1 MSADQK
7 NDVLG
12 SVFSAA
18 EQPGEGR
25 GIQTTARRVEKYL
38 LGGGVFGEEVE
49 SGRDNFAHFALRI
62 VAGSL
67 HVVCGKRVCMNVA
80 GFADVIEKDPQ
91 ATSIQGSLSAR
102 LQTTYRNDIVLG
114 VRRNCLAST
123 VWKGY
128 ITFGLIT
135 IPVRLFAAAR
145 TERVGFN
152 QIHEACGGRIKQQT
166 FCPQCDRTVERS
178 ELQKGYEVE
187 KDRYVIVNDEE
198 IKGIA
203 PSSSD
208 NMEILEFVKADGID
222 PIYYDAS
229 YFMVPEDAGKK
240 AYHLLLETMQKSG
253 YSAVAKIAMHQREYT
268 VIVRPHA
275 DGLLL
280 HTMFYPEEVREV
292 PEFRRDENVSVKPQE
307 VALAEKLVEGLA
319 AEFDPS
325 KYHDE
330 YQARLMQMI
339 EAKREGQAVESI
351 APKKRAPVI
360 DLMQALQ
367 KSLGELPK
375 KPAASEPG
383 IAETK
388 KASSRRSAPRV
399 AHG

>member
-1 MSADQK
+1 
-7 NDVLG
+7 
-12 SVFSAA
+12 
-18 EQPGEGR
+18 
-25 GIQTTARRVEKYL
+25 
-38 LGGGVFGEEVE
+38 
-49 SGRDNFAHFALRI
+49 
-62 VAGSL
+62 
-67 HVVCGKRVCMNVA
+67 
-80 GFADVIEKDPQ
+80 
-91 ATSIQGSLSAR
+91 
-102 LQTTYRNDIVLG
+102 
-114 VRRNCLAST
+114 
-123 VWKGY
+123 
-128 ITFGLIT
+128 
-135 IPVRLFAAAR
+135 VRLYAAAR
-145 TERVGFN
+145 TERVSFN
-152 QIHEACGGRIKQQT
+152 QIHEPCGGRIKQQT

-178 ELQKGYEVE
+178 ELVKGYEVE
-187 KDRYVIVNDEE
+187 KNHYVIVNDEE

-203 PSSSD
+203 PASSD
-208 NMEILEFVKADGID
+208 NMEILEFVKAEGID

-253 YSAVAKIAMHQREYT
+253 YSAVAKITMHQREYT

-292 PEFRRDENVSVKPQE
+292 PEFRRDESVSVKPQE

-319 AEFDPS
+319 ADFDPS

-330 YQARLMQMI
+330 YQGRLTQMI
-339 EAKREGQAVESI
+339 EAKRDGQRVETT

-375 KPAASEPG
+375 KPAASESA
-383 IAETK
+383 AEPAK
-388 KASSRRSAPRV
+388 KATGRRSAPRA

>member
-1 MSADQK
+1 M
-7 NDVLG
+7 
-12 SVFSAA
+12 
-18 EQPGEGR
+18 
-25 GIQTTARRVEKYL
+25 
-38 LGGGVFGEEVE
+38 
-49 SGRDNFAHFALRI
+49 
-62 VAGSL
+62 
-67 HVVCGKRVCMNVA
+67 
-80 GFADVIEKDPQ
+80 
-91 ATSIQGSLSAR
+91 
-102 LQTTYRNDIVLG
+102 
-114 VRRNCLAST
+114 AST

-135 IPVRLFAAAR
+135 IPVRLYAAAR

-152 QIHEACGGRIKQQT
+152 QIHEPCGGRIKQQT

-178 ELQKGYEVE
+178 ELVKGYEVE
-187 KDRYVIVNDEE
+187 KNHYVIVNDEE

-203 PSSSD
+203 PASSD
-208 NMEILEFVKADGID
+208 NMEILEFVKAEGID

-253 YSAVAKIAMHQREYT
+253 YSAVAKITMHQREYT

-292 PEFRRDENVSVKPQE
+292 PEFRRDENVAVKPQE

-319 AEFDPS
+319 ADFDPS

-330 YQARLMQMI
+330 YQGRLTQMI
-339 EAKREGQAVESI
+339 EAKRDGQQVETT

-375 KPAASEPG
+375 KPVASES
-383 IAETK
+383 IAESAK